1 MRNHRF
7 QIGLQ
12 FLAKEPEFAAFTKL
26 QIDDKGDLA
35 DLPDY
40 TTELYEAM
48 TRVCADELW
57 ARAQSPRPCATHSP
71 PLITSPSPDSI

>member
-40 TTELYEAM
+40 TTGLYEAM
-48 TRVCADELW
+48 TRVCADEL
-57 ARAQSPRPCATHSP
+57 
-71 PLITSPSPDSI
+71 